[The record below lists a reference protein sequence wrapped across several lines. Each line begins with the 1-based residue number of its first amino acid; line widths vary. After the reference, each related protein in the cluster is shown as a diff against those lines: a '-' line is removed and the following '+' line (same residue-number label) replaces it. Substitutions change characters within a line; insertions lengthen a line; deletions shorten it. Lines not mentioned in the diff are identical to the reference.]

1 MARAKSQQREPALI
15 ELQERRMARA
25 AKVTAEVAAPPER
38 AERYFHTTVHI
49 NGQQRRALGA
59 EAARRQDDGS
69 ARRHDKSE
77 VVRDVLDFW
86 AAHREQFDE
95 WMQSSRQRGG
105 R

>member
-1 MARAKSQQREPALI
+1 MARARTQPRESALI
-15 ELQERRMARA
+15 ELEERRMAKASKASPA
-25 AKVTAEVAAPPER
+25 AGPAEQTPER
-38 AERYFHTTVHI
+38 YYHTTVHI

-59 EAARRQDDGS
+59 EAARRQDEGS
-69 ARRHDKSE
+69 SRRHDKSE

-95 WMQSSRQRGG
+95 WLSTRQRSG